1 MVKAKAFWR
10 KTGKLSKSSS
20 HYLRPGKTNC
30 DIQVWH
36 SSLKTYRRSRFQNL
50 VRKDALAGASG
61 DIKFN
66 EPNRAG
72 VNALG

>member
-10 KTGKLSKSSS
+10 KTGKLSKSLSPQPFLKSS
-20 HYLRPGKTNC
+20 KN
-30 DIQVWH
+30 
-36 SSLKTYRRSRFQNL
+36 
-50 VRKDALAGASG
+50 ALAGASG

-72 VNALG
+72 ANALG